1 MKCFYA
7 TSISHYAQQIT
18 TNKHKAMDS
27 SAKNA
32 TMFLSQL
39 RELSDFYNL
48 FSSFDDADIPSDRR
62 EIILENLTYNMM
74 KAEKKYMTECAA
86 TVKT

>member
-1 MKCFYA
+1 
-7 TSISHYAQQIT
+7 
-18 TNKHKAMDS
+18 MDS
-27 SAKNA
+27 SATNA

-39 RELSDFYNL
+39 KELSDFYNL
-48 FSSFDDADIPSDRR
+48 FSSFDDNAIPADRR

-74 KAEKKYMTECAA
+74 NAEKKYMTECAA